1 MSASPDLTPRSD
13 ERDVLEMLS
22 FIEQSQNQLCF
33 IHDQMLGK
41 GKNYTQEMLSV

>member
-41 GKNYTQEMLSV
+41 GKNHTQEILSV